1 MIDCLNW
8 MNTGKGY
15 LILIDPRIGSLTN
28 HTQADVVPEIRLHVV
43 ESSRNN
49 AGRITK
55 VNPVSQ
61 RPDEAVSVQG
71 EENTAGFAAGAAAS
85 SNICRTSG
93 LSRNVN
99 YRRVRLK

>member
-1 MIDCLNW
+1 
-8 MNTGKGY
+8 MNRMNMEQGN

-49 AGRITK
+49 AGWIIK

-85 SNICRTSG
+85 SNIRRTSG
-93 LSRNVN
+93 LCRHVD